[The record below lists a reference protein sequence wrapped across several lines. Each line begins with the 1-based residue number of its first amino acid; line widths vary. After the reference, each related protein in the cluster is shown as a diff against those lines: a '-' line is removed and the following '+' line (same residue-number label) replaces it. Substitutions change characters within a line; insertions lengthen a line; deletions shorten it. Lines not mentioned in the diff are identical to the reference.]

1 MTLAA
6 WGHMPTPRQLWHTG
20 CAAIGGAMVFAGAQS
35 AQALS
40 QMEALEVTPPVVVAT
55 PSPAKSPGSLPPLL
69 PPEGLPTAPPPD
81 AIKPV
86 VPQAQGDVP
95 AGGV

>member
-1 MTLAA
+1 M
-6 WGHMPTPRQLWHTG
+6 WH
-20 CAAIGGAMVFAGAQS
+20 IGTAVFGGGVLLVGAQ
-35 AQALS
+35 AAHALS
-40 QMEALEVTPPVVVAT
+40 RAEALDVTPPAAVAT

-86 VPQAQGDVP
+86 VPQAHGGDP

>member
-1 MTLAA
+1 MAA
-6 WGHMPTPRQLWHTG
+6 RKRFWHTTLLV
-20 CAAIGGAMVFAGAQS
+20 GAVLGAYALP
-35 AQALS
+35 AQ
-40 QMEALEVTPPVVVAT
+40 ALEVTPAPVVAT

-86 VPQAQGDVP
+86 VPQAQGLPP
-95 AGGV
+95 AGDV